1 MFVPLNAEKKSRHIL
16 SNYFLEILNKNLNID
31 PVDPDFVLLY
41 FTLKSQFYSVFRRD
55 KFLLKSFFTLISLE
69 YKRYN
74 TLRLL
79 QFKHSYKYH
88 ADFKEF
94 PDAIPEHYIRYLKRN
109 LNFILQFA
117 MMNVYDFF
125 LMLFSGLGDMFPEG
139 QYRSRRKVQKSNK
152 NIGFLVNNTEVVYD
166 NMVNDIKCTHSFNY
180 FVYSLKIFALRKL
193 YYSHESYKVKTLA
206 TNPFY
211 SNFLEFIT
219 VFEHNTLQ
227 YSKSNMVDY
236 VNYKPNE
243 LTVFDFDY
251 NKMLKSKCSEFFN
264 RAEYSNLKFL
274 NTDFWFYLVNGR
286 INLYSK
292 FREYLLREVTEK
304 IIKRR
309 ITKKHKKKY
318 LKYIERLYLDMDTL
332 YIGRFFFGLKKNK
345 SYSFNINDV
354 NENYINPNNLKLS
367 YNENYKYNFN
377 YDFKKDDYDRD
388 LSMHP
393 IKSRVLELFRVNL
406 NLNTNI

>member
-1 MFVPLNAEKKSRHIL
+1 MFVPLNAEKKSRQIL
-16 SNYFLEILNKNLNID
+16 SDYFLEILKKNLNID

-41 FTLKSQFYSVFRRD
+41 FTLKSQFYSRFRRD
-55 KFLLKSFFTLISLE
+55 KFVLKSFFTLISLE

-74 TLRLL
+74 TLRLS

-88 ADFKEF
+88 VDFKKL

-109 LNFILQFA
+109 LNFILDFA
-117 MMNVYDFF
+117 MTNVYNFF
-125 LMLFSGLGDMFPEG
+125 LKLFLGLTDMFPEG
-139 QYRSRRKVQKSNK
+139 QYRSRRKIQKSNK

-166 NMVNDIKCTHSFNY
+166 NMINNIKCTHSFNY

-193 YYSHESYKVKTLA
+193 YYSSKSYKVKILSN
-206 TNPFY
+206 NPFF

-227 YSKSNMVDY
+227 YSKSSMVDY

-251 NKMLKSKCSEFFN
+251 NKMLNSRCSEFFN
-264 RAEYSNLKFL
+264 KIEYSNLKFL

-292 FREYLLREVTEK
+292 FREYLMRELTEK
-304 IIKRR
+304 TIKLR

-318 LKYIERLYLDMDTL
+318 LKYIEKLYLDR
-332 YIGRFFFGLKKNK
+332 GRISINRVLFSLKKNK
-345 SYSFNINDV
+345 SYSFNINEV
-354 NENYINPNNLKLS
+354 NENYINPNNLKLNF
-367 YNENYKYNFN
+367 NENYKYNFN
-377 YDFKKDDYDRD
+377 FDLKKNDYDRD
-388 LSMHP
+388 LSMHL

-406 NLNTNI
+406 NNNT